1 MASNNLSR
9 SSMILPA
16 THFDQ
21 PSCARALSAGIET
34 LNVYQMS
41 GVLKEL
47 FSKKCE
53 KIFDRLFSNIL

>member
-1 MASNNLSR
+1 
-9 SSMILPA
+9 MILPA
-16 THFDQ
+16 THFVQ

-41 GVLKEL
+41 EVFKEF

>member
-21 PSCARALSAGIET
+21 PSFARSFSAGNET

-41 GVLKEL
+41 EVFKEF